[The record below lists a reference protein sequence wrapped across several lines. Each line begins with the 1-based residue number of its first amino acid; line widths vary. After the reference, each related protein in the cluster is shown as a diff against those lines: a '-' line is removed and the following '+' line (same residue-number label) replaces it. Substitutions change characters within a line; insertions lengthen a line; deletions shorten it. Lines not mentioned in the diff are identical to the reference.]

1 MMGVL
6 FGLCDPLA
14 QCNICNLQNRRKA
27 DHEVVA
33 PIEAGAKADPSS
45 INLDGPTYPMARPR
59 PLPPASRERD
69 ASSRKRRSKTFCF
82 GID

>member
-14 QCNICNLQNRRKA
+14 QSNICNLQNRRKA

-33 PIEAGAKADPSS
+33 PIESRAKADPSS
-45 INLDGPTYPMARPR
+45 IDLDGPT
-59 PLPPASRERD
+59 
-69 ASSRKRRSKTFCF
+69 
-82 GID
+82 

>member
-14 QCNICNLQNRRKA
+14 QSNICNLQNRRKA

-33 PIEAGAKADPSS
+33 PIESRAKADPSS
-45 INLDGPTYPMARPR
+45 IEPRRPHLADGQTEATPPSPR
-59 PLPPASRERD
+59 ASETHRVGKGVRGPLALIP
-69 ASSRKRRSKTFCF
+69 
-82 GID
+82 